1 MQEEVIILPV
11 LFLVIFA
18 VAYISITSRHRERMA
33 MIDKGMDLGAVKDM
47 DKGYSS
53 LRNGLFLAGIGLG
66 LLLGHLLARAMFTLP
81 GGEASDNPLP
91 YFMMVLLCG
100 GAALI
105 THHFI
110 IRRKL
115 NEGK

>member
-1 MQEEVIILPV
+1 MHEEVIILPV

-18 VAYISITSRHRERMA
+18 IAYISITSRHRERMA
-33 MIDKGMDLGAVKDM
+33 MIEKGLDLGAVKDM

-66 LLLGHLLARAMFTLP
+66 LLLGHLVANALSFP
-81 GGEASDNPLP
+81 GDPLP

-105 THHFI
+105 AHHFI

>member
-18 VAYISITSRHRERMA
+18 IAYISITSRHRERMA

-47 DKGYSS
+47 DKGFSS

-66 LLLGHLLARAMFTLP
+66 LLLGHLLASTMFTLP
-81 GGEASDNPLP
+81 DGEASDNPLP
-91 YFMMVLLCG
+91 YFMLVLLCG
-100 GAALI
+100 GSALI
-105 THHFI
+105 AHHFI